1 MPVIFRLVLPALIAL
16 CGFAGGGA
24 HAQQLQP
31 VPALTAHVIDTTG
44 TLSNDEKEALDTR
57 LADFEHLKGSQVVF
71 LLVSS
76 TQPEDIASYANRV
89 GNAWKIGRKGV
100 GDGLLLVVAK
110 ADRKV
115 RIEVA
120 KTLEGAIPDLA
131 AKNIIDDAVTPH
143 FKTGDY
149 AGGLGAAADQI
160 LALINGEPLPP
171 PQKPDSTRPNNGVD
185 WVNLAILLFFA
196 VPVAG
201 ALFKRIL
208 GPKLGALVLG
218 AGVGVLTLFVT
229 SSLLIAGI
237 AAFVA
242 LLMTLSSLSGIVRSS
257 GAGGLGGIGSG
268 GWSSRGGSSGGGFSS
283 GGGGNF
289 GGGGASGNW

>member
-1 MPVIFRLVLPALIAL
+1 M
-16 CGFAGGGA
+16 
-24 HAQQLQP
+24 
-31 VPALTAHVIDTTG
+31 PALTAHVIDSTG

-57 LADFEHLKGSQVVF
+57 LADFEHLKGSQIVF

-110 ADRKV
+110 EDRKV

-131 AKNIIDDAVTPH
+131 AKNIIDDAVTPR
-143 FKTGDY
+143 FKAGDY

-160 LALINGEPLPP
+160 LALINGEPLPQ
-171 PQKPDSTRPNNGVD
+171 PQNTGSTMANDGVD
-185 WVNLAILLFFA
+185 WVSLAVLLFFA

-208 GPKLGALVLG
+208 GPKWGALVLG
-218 AGVGVLTLFVT
+218 TGVGVLTLFVT
-229 SSLLIAGI
+229 SSVLIASI

-242 LLMTLSSLSGIVRSS
+242 LLMTFSSLSGIVRSS
-257 GAGGLGGIGSG
+257 GAGGLGGISSG
-268 GWSSRGGSSGGGFSS
+268 GWGGGGGGSGGGFSS